1 LVQSDIIGPPHV
13 MQLNMMTA
21 LLELCQTTLLRVN
34 AHATVVRETIFEAME
49 LRAIENGQIT
59 RHQIVDILD

>member
-1 LVQSDIIGPPHV
+1 